1 MGIPLG
7 LSFASKNFDVTLVDV
22 NPKAVENINRAHLP
36 FKEDGA
42 EELLEAHDGK
52 NLRETADREAAGEQ
66 GVVVG
71 MWGFPSGSRSRA
83 RTSM

>member
-7 LSFASKNFDVTLVDV
+7 LAFASKNFDVTLVDV

-42 EELLEAHDGK
+42 EELLRAHVGN
-52 NLRETADREAAGEQ
+52 NLRA
-66 GVVVG
+66 VG
-71 MWGFPSGSRSRA
+71 MPPS
-83 RTSM
+83 